1 MVYHV
6 ILIINFV
13 VKLASLTTRPA
24 PLHVENPSPRLKLT
38 LKRIQNLKSDIMT
51 LFERLTATAQ
61 SMPQRLVL
69 PESKEPRTLQ
79 AADRIIADKIAE
91 VVLVGNRE
99 EILETAA
106 GLGLA
111 NISGATFVDPDNK
124 EFTAK
129 YAELFHELR
138 KKKGVTLEMAEEQV
152 KNPLYLGCLMI
163 KAGDA
168 DCMVAGALS
177 PTSHVLRAAFQV
189 LKTKPGISVVSGAFI
204 MLLPENVPYGEDHM
218 LIFADCAVVPDPTT
232 EELAQ
237 IAVETAKTTRNI
249 AGLDPVVA
257 MLSFSTWGSAQHER
271 VDKVRNAVEL
281 ARKMD
286 PTLKI
291 DGELQ
296 SDAAIVPD
304 VAAKKA
310 PGSEVAGHANTLI
323 FPSLEVGNIAYKLV
337 QRLAGAG
344 AVGPI
349 LQGLAA
355 PVNDLSR
362 GATVEDIVNTIIV
375 TCNQAIGEKKS
386 K

>member
-1 MVYHV
+1 
-6 ILIINFV
+6 
-13 VKLASLTTRPA
+13 
-24 PLHVENPSPRLKLT
+24 
-38 LKRIQNLKSDIMT
+38 MT

-61 SMPQRLVL
+61 AMPQRLVL

-79 AADRIIADKIAE
+79 AADRILADKIATIIF
-91 VVLVGNRE
+91 VGHRD
-99 EILETAA
+99 EIIAEAEKLNLSHIGEAE
-106 GLGLA
+106 
-111 NISGATFVDPDNK
+111 FVNPDDK
-124 EFTAK
+124 EFTDK
-129 YAELFHELR
+129 YAVIFHELR

-189 LKTKPGISVVSGAFI
+189 LKTKPGISVVFGAFI
-204 MLLPENVPYGEDHM
+204 MLLPENVSYGQDHM
-218 LIFADCAVVPDPTT
+218 LIFADCAVVPDPTS

-237 IAVETAKTTRNI
+237 IAVETAKTTQNI

-257 MLSFSTWGSAQHER
+257 MLSFSTWGSASHER
-271 VDKVRNAVEL
+271 VDKVRNAVEI
-281 ARKMD
+281 AKKMD
-286 PTLKI
+286 PSLVI

-296 SDAAIVPD
+296 SDAAIVKS
-304 VAAKKA
+304 VAEKKA
-310 PGSEVAGHANTLI
+310 PGSEVAGHANTLV

-362 GATVEDIVNTIIV
+362 GATVDDIINTIIV
-375 TCNQAIGEKKS
+375 TCNQAIGEKNAK
-386 K
+386 

>member
-1 MVYHV
+1 
-6 ILIINFV
+6 
-13 VKLASLTTRPA
+13 
-24 PLHVENPSPRLKLT
+24 
-38 LKRIQNLKSDIMT
+38 MT
-51 LFERLTATAQ
+51 LFERLRATAKAA
-61 SMPQRLVL
+61 PQRLVL
-69 PESKEPRTLQ
+69 PESTEPRTLQ
-79 AADRIIADKIAE
+79 AAEVIISEGLADVI
-91 VVLVGNRE
+91 LIGDRE
-99 EILETAA
+99 EILSEAA
-106 GLGLA
+106 KLHLTH
-111 NISGATFVDPDNK
+111 IEQATFVNPSDK
-124 EFTAK
+124 EFVEK
-129 YAELFHELR
+129 YAELFFELR
-138 KKKGVTLEMAEEQV
+138 KKKGVTIDVAREQV
-152 KNPLYLGCLMI
+152 KNSLYLGCLMI

-204 MLLPENVPYGEDHM
+204 MLLPENVPYGDQHM
-218 LIFADCAVVPDPTT
+218 LVFADCAVVPDPTT

-237 IAVETAKTTRNI
+237 IAVETAKTTKNI

-257 MLSFSTWGSAQHER
+257 MLSFSTYGSAQHER

-281 ARKMD
+281 VHKMA
-286 PTLKI
+286 PELVV
-291 DGELQ
+291 DGEMQ
-296 SDAAIVPD
+296 SDAAIVPEIGE
-304 VAAKKA
+304 KKA
-310 PGSEVAGHANTLI
+310 PGSNVAGHANTLI

-362 GATVEDIVNTIIV
+362 GATVEDIINTIIV
-375 TCNQAIGEKKS
+375 TCNQAIGEKKN